1 MQQEQALGP
10 ETPAVSDANCTRDD
24 QKHIPQQEEA
34 SSENPQRQSPLPSSP
49 PAPTPKAVTLCGVC
63 GAEQPKYK
71 CPRCYVPYCSVAC
84 NKTHKENHPPDQP
97 IPVPQPDKPV
107 PSSNGTSNSPQ
118 KNGSLNPFRV
128 LDTSDDLRRLFRK
141 YPNLA
146 EQLLTIFAATQ
157 PPEEAPDKRIPA
169 SLMQGVAKKETW
181 NHDIGINNG
190 KEALRK
196 ARDLKGEAGEAVRE
210 YSELVLHLM
219 NTGDDK
225 GQASTVL
232 QRQVAQEDSKL
243 IEQLMAQERG

>member
-1 MQQEQALGP
+1 MIRNTSRNRKKLARKISNVNRRCHHHHRHLHPKLSHSVVYAAQSNRNTNAQ
-10 ETPAVSDANCTRDD
+10 DA
-24 QKHIPQQEEA
+24 IY
-34 SSENPQRQSPLPSSP
+34 
-49 PAPTPKAVTLCGVC
+49 PT
-63 GAEQPKYK
+63 
-71 CPRCYVPYCSVAC
+71 C

-181 NHDIGINNG
+181 NHDIGIKNG

-243 IEQLMAQERG
+243 IEKLMAQERG

>member
-1 MQQEQALGP
+1 M
-10 ETPAVSDANCTRDD
+10 
-24 QKHIPQQEEA
+24 
-34 SSENPQRQSPLPSSP
+34 
-49 PAPTPKAVTLCGVC
+49 
-63 GAEQPKYK
+63 
-71 CPRCYVPYCSVAC
+71 
-84 NKTHKENHPPDQP
+84 
-97 IPVPQPDKPV
+97 
-107 PSSNGTSNSPQ
+107 
-118 KNGSLNPFRV
+118 

-157 PPEEAPDKRIPA
+157 PPEEATDKRIPA